1 VIGAVIAGAMY
12 VSRRRRGE
20 PTVGTLRVSVIIW
33 AILLVTA
40 WAFTL
45 LPRVADAIALVVLPA
60 AFGVI
65 ELLRRR
71 EIRQQTGRS
80 DDARLL
86 IGIAGI
92 ALSTVLFLGIAWSSV
107 K

>member
-1 VIGAVIAGAMY
+1 MV
-12 VSRRRRGE
+12 R
-20 PTVGTLRVSVIIW
+20 TFVIIW
-33 AILLVTA
+33 AILLGTA

-45 LPRVADAIALVVLPA
+45 LPKVADAIALVVLPA
-60 AFGVI
+60 AVGVI
-65 ELLRRR
+65 ALLRRR

-80 DDARLL
+80 DDARLV

-92 ALSTVLFLGIAWSSV
+92 ALSSVLFLGMAWSSV